1 MPTICYSFLL
11 SMKNK
16 LDIEKYLVYPS
27 VVERIFQKVFYP
39 TFILKLRLHRE
50 LVSLYTKLLHKRK

>member
-1 MPTICYSFLL
+1 MLFLL

-16 LDIEKYLVYPS
+16 LYIGKYLVCPS

-39 TFILKLRLHRE
+39 TFVLKLRLCTE
-50 LVSLYTKLLHKRK
+50 EIVSLHTKLSYERT

>member
-1 MPTICYSFLL
+1 MATTCYSFLL
-11 SMKNK
+11 GMKNK

-39 TFILKLRLHRE
+39 TFILKLRLCTE
-50 LVSLYTKLLHKRK
+50 N